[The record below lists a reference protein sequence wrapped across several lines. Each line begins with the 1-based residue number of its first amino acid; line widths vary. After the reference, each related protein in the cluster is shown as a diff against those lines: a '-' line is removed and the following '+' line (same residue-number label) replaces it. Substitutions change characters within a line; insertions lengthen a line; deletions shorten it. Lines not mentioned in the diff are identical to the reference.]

1 MAVAGHTGSGK
12 STLMQHLNGLLQPTS
27 GEILV
32 DGVSIAGKSP
42 AARAARSKV
51 GMVFQYPEHQLFEE
65 TVAADIAFGPKNMGL
80 PAEEIG
86 QRVREAM
93 EFVGLDYEKYH
104 TRSPFQLSGGQMRR
118 AAIAGVIAMQP
129 KYLVLDEPTAGLDPR
144 GREDLLQQI
153 LKLHKKQ
160 QVTILL
166 VSHNMDDI
174 ARVADQV
181 VFMEQGEILVNAPP
195 REAFFAKD
203 EIQRAG
209 LAVPQITALLEELQ
223 AKGLPV
229 DVRALSIEEGT
240 AHILQ
245 ALRGN
250 GAC

>member
-1 MAVAGHTGSGK
+1 M
-12 STLMQHLNGLLQPTS
+12 
-27 GEILV
+27 
-32 DGVSIAGKSP
+32 
-42 AARAARSKV
+42 
-51 GMVFQYPEHQLFEE
+51 
-65 TVAADIAFGPKNMGL
+65 
-80 PAEEIG
+80 
-86 QRVREAM
+86 
-93 EFVGLDYEKYH
+93 
-104 TRSPFQLSGGQMRR
+104 
-118 AAIAGVIAMQP
+118 
-129 KYLVLDEPTAGLDPR
+129 
-144 GREDLLQQI
+144 
-153 LKLHKKQ
+153 KLHKKQ